1 MTLIWQIGTHDSV
14 ASLLGSAIA
23 DDAFSLNSSKFGDY
37 SSYFIYPIEL
47 EINLKNTTNTA
58 RSASHLDP

>member
-1 MTLIWQIGTHDSV
+1 VCPLIS
-14 ASLLGSAIA
+14 GSAVA

-37 SSYFIYPIEL
+37 SSHFIYPIEL

>member
-1 MTLIWQIGTHDSV
+1 VCPLIS
-14 ASLLGSAIA
+14 GSAIA

-47 EINLKNTTNTA
+47 EINLKHTTNAA
-58 RSASHLDP
+58 REHFVRISFFTK

>member
-1 MTLIWQIGTHDSV
+1 LLAATIYQGNPDRKTQ
-14 ASLLGSAIA
+14 SLKDFI
-23 DDAFSLNSSKFGDY
+23 NWVGDY
-37 SSYFIYPIEL
+37 SSHFIYPIEL